1 MTLSSI
7 EREKRKASCGT
18 QPTVARSV
26 ASGSVV
32 TSRPP
37 TNTVPGGGSQSR
49 ASSRPSV
56 VFPAPV
62 GPTTAT
68 MPPGAT
74 ENVTPLSAALR
85 PG

>member
-1 MTLSSI
+1 MLSAM
-7 EREKRKASCGT
+7 EREKRSASCGT

-37 TNTVPGGGSQSR
+37 TNTVPAGGSHSR
-49 ASSRPSV
+49 ASSSPSV
-56 VFPAPV
+56 LLPAPV

-68 MPPGAT
+68 ISPGAT
-74 ENVTPLSAALR
+74 AKVTSRSA
-85 PG
+85 